1 MISASRKK
9 QFLFVASLA
18 TLVLRALT
26 PDGYMIG
33 SAKSGLLFE
42 LCPEGV
48 PPGFLQA
55 LTGEHHHAHH
65 GGEDDSSS
73 VSSSQCPIGHL
84 LFPAIA
90 ADVASLAMVVAAAP
104 RPSDVPARPLLGS
117 QVPGY
122 RSRAPP
128 A

>member
-33 SAKSGLLFE
+33 SLKSGLLFE
-42 LCPEGV
+42 LCPEGM

-55 LTGEHHHAHH
+55 LTGEHHHSHH
-65 GGEDDSSS
+65 GGEDDRSSA
-73 VSSSQCPIGHL
+73 SSSQCPIGHL

-90 ADVASLAMVVAAAP
+90 ADVATVSIFVAATP
-104 RPSDVPARPLLGS
+104 RSSDVPARPLLRS
-117 QVPGY
+117 QVSGY